1 MSYPLIQVSM
11 PWYLIG
17 ETRVERESGKYRVP
31 RWGTP
36 LLSGTPRAE
45 RRVDRSQR
53 WNCCRPAY
61 SLKQL
66 RPVDGRLYTAYA
78 AVCT

>member
-36 LLSGTPRAE
+36 FFRVPLGRNGASIGPSVGTAAGLLTP
-45 RRVDRSQR
+45 
-53 WNCCRPAY
+53 
-61 SLKQL
+61 
-66 RPVDGRLYTAYA
+66 
-78 AVCT
+78 